1 MFDTT
6 GYKIHAHHGA
16 WPGWYHL
23 CLNLSQ
29 KSPKLHYQESCTC
42 PHIIKRTCL
51 VGGCMFVNVQWLTL
65 LEYPAEP
72 KMSVGSNT
80 SLWDESGV
88 IDVLSA
94 ERWGP
99 HALPGVKRSS
109 HITGEGIW
117 FSSYVM
123 KQPREAFG
131 CTWNALGILSVCL
144 LEACFVL
151 FCFDV
156 TLFFFSTLHLELWAG
171 STETV

>member
-1 MFDTT
+1 MSLFTACRMFDTT

-123 KQPREAFG
+123 KHSRG
-131 CTWNALGILSVCL
+131 KLSVA
-144 LEACFVL
+144 LEMHWEYCQSVYL
-151 FCFDV
+151 RLV
-156 TLFFFSTLHLELWAG
+156 
-171 STETV
+171 